1 MGSDWVYGE
10 YHFLL
15 GFTTELSKSKL
26 NKTFVWCPHDEKEL
40 ATQSISEA
48 GASHDHRKKQQPMY
62 QRMDRAGMFRA
73 SKKASVT
80 EAS

>member
-26 NKTFVWCPHDEKEL
+26 NKTFVWCPHDEEL
-40 ATQSISEA
+40 AT
-48 GASHDHRKKQQPMY
+48 
-62 QRMDRAGMFRA
+62 
-73 SKKASVT
+73 
-80 EAS
+80 